1 MLNKFLAELFT
12 GKPSKALSILEDIP
26 LESSI
31 PNEVLTM
38 LRLAIFKPEQSY
50 LSYQKIL
57 NIWSKWGQP
66 PLKPSSTKLKILFL
80 SDFTADHFSPMIKL
94 FCAPQGVEAEVILPG
109 FDSIEQTALDPSSS
123 MYECEPDIISLI
135 FSEYWLQKYIGN
147 SSLVEQSDL
156 ESAQNTLSNLVAA
169 IKSNC
174 SADILIGN
182 LPGRAFT
189 LPSGTVSLDKVMGW
203 NLAVNKFNHWL
214 GNIAGDRL
222 HIIDIAE
229 AIFASGG
236 RKVMG
241 NINYF
246 RARMAFEM
254 SGTLSVAR
262 EISSAICHLSG
273 KTHRAL
279 VTDFDNTIWGGEV
292 AELGSF
298 GVECSHESPEALG
311 FLMTQEYMKNLRP
324 LGILLAGV
332 SRNDPEIKK
341 IFTENKELALNLN
354 DFASIQLGWL
364 PKSEYISQVSNDLGF
379 GSDLMVYLDDSLFE
393 VAQVLSVHPYMDAI
407 VAGPDS
413 QSTITR
419 LASYRFFNSVSMLNE
434 DLKRGSRALKLK
446 EQREF
451 KTSFSKIEDFLE
463 AIQIRLN
470 FSRFNSENS
479 QRLVQLFQKTNQF
492 NLTTRR
498 YREEDLKHLAV
509 NGAEIYSVSYE
520 DTFGSQGIISAFIL
534 VPEVNALHIESWLM
548 SCRIL
553 NRTVEQ
559 AIFSF
564 ILEKAD
570 GKKIIGE
577 YIPTEKNGL
586 VRLHYETLGF
596 NRSARSIEQNNK
608 EQWTYSNSNLKKLP
622 PKHYVLI
629 NEL

>member
-26 LESSI
+26 FESSI

-94 FCAPQGVEAEVILPG
+94 FCAAQGVEAEVILPG

-174 SADILIGN
+174 SANILIGN

-189 LPSGTVSLDKVMGW
+189 LPSGTVSLDKMMGW

-214 GNIAGDRL
+214 GNITGDRL

-241 NINYF
+241 NTNYF

-262 EISSAICHLSG
+262 EIASAICHLSG

-298 GVECSHESPEALG
+298 GVECSHESPDALG

-324 LGILLAGV
+324 LGVLLAGV

-341 IFTENKELALNLN
+341 IFTENKELALNLD

-364 PKSEYISQVSNDLGF
+364 PKSEYISLVSNDLGF
-379 GSDLMVYLDDSLFE
+379 GSDFMVYLDDSLFE
-393 VAQVLSVHPYMDAI
+393 IAQVLSVHPYMDAI

-498 YREEDLKHLAV
+498 HREENLKLLAE

-548 SCRIL
+548 SCRVL

-559 AIFSF
+559 AVFSF
-564 ILEKAD
+564 ILEKAT

-586 VRLHYETLGF
+586 ARLHYETLGF
-596 NRSARSIEQNNK
+596 HRSARSIEQNNK
-608 EQWTYSNSNLKKLP
+608 EQWTYSNSNLKKIP